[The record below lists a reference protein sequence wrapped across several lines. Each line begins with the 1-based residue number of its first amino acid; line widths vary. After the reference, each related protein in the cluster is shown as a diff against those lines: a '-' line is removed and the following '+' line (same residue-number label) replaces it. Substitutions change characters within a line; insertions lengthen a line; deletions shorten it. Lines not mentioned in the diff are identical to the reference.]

1 MAEVDG
7 QEKTEQASGKR
18 LNEGRDNGRVAKSS
32 EINSFAIFSAGMLMI
47 FFTQH
52 YMSKQIS
59 DMTINA
65 FNSLDVHNINQETF
79 TYIIKDTI
87 LTFLLTVAPILGVL
101 FVVALVAGIGQ
112 VGFHFSFKALMPK
125 FEKFNP
131 FTGIK
136 KILIS
141 TRSLIEVVKSLI
153 KLAIIGGLTYS
164 ILSQFVLNSETLVE
178 LSIPQILSYMIE
190 AAYTLIWKLALA
202 YFLIAAIDFVYQ
214 KIKYKKEMMMTK
226 QEVKEENKQT
236 EGDPQIKSRIRKVQ
250 FQAAKNR
257 MMQKVPKADVVITN
271 PTHYAI
277 ALKYDMSK
285 NVAPKVLAKGVDEL
299 AQRIKQIAIENS
311 VPLHEDRELARALYR
326 ICDVGDEIPSTL
338 FKAVAQVL
346 AYVYQLKNNK
356 KRKLIA

>member
-18 LNEGRDNGRVAKSS
+18 LTEGREKGQVAKSI
-32 EINSFAIFSAGMLMI
+32 EINSFVIFSAGMLMI

-52 YMSKQIS
+52 YMSKHITDLATNS
-59 DMTINA
+59 
-65 FNSLDVHNINQETF
+65 FNSFDIHNINQDTF
-79 TYIIKDTI
+79 TIIIRRTI
-87 LTFLLTVAPILGVL
+87 LTFLITLAPILGAL

-112 VGFHFSFKALMPK
+112 VGFHFSVKALAPK
-125 FEKFNP
+125 FGKFNP
-131 FTGIK
+131 ITGIK
-136 KILIS
+136 KLLIS
-141 TRSLIEVVKSLI
+141 PRSLIEVAKSLI
-153 KLAIIGGLTYS
+153 KLALIGGLTYS
-164 ILSQFVLNSETLVE
+164 IISEFVLKSETLVE
-178 LSIPQILSYMIE
+178 MSIPQILTFMVDS
-190 AAYTLIWKLALA
+190 AYTLIWKLALA
-202 YFLIAAIDFVYQ
+202 YFLIASADFVYQ
-214 KIKYKKEMMMTK
+214 KVKHKKEMMMTK

-236 EGDPQIKSRIRKVQ
+236 EGDPQIKARIRKVQ

-285 NVAPKVLAKGVDEL
+285 NIAPKVLAKGVDEL
-299 AQRIKQIAIENS
+299 AQRIKQIALENN

-346 AYVYQLKNNK
+346 AYVYQLKNKK
-356 KRKLIA
+356 KRKLIV

>member
-18 LNEGRDNGRVAKSS
+18 LTEGREKGQVAKSS

-59 DMTINA
+59 DLTINT
-65 FNSLDVHNINQETF
+65 FNSFNIRNINQDTF
-79 TYIIKDTI
+79 IIIIREAI
-87 LTFLLTVAPILGVL
+87 LTFLLTIAPILGAL
-101 FVVALVAGIGQ
+101 FLVALVAGIGQ
-112 VGFHFSFKALMPK
+112 VGFHFSLKALAPK
-125 FEKFNP
+125 FGKFNP

-136 KILIS
+136 KLLLS
-141 TRSLIEVVKSLI
+141 PRSLIEVAKSLI

-164 ILSQFVLNSETLVE
+164 ILSQFVLKSEALVE
-178 LSIPQILSYMIE
+178 LSIPQILAFMID
-190 AAYTLIWKLALA
+190 AAYTLIWKLSLA

-214 KIKYKKEMMMTK
+214 KVKYKKDMMMTK

-236 EGDPQIKSRIRKVQ
+236 EGDPQIKARIRKVQ

-257 MMQKVPKADVVITN
+257 MMKKVPTADVVITN

-277 ALKYDMSK
+277 ALKYDMTK
-285 NVAPKVLAKGVDEL
+285 NIAPKVLAKGVDEL
-299 AQRIKQIAIENS
+299 AQRIKKIAIENN

-326 ICDVGDEIPSTL
+326 ICDIGDEIPSTL

-346 AYVYQLKNNK
+346 AYVYQLKNKK
-356 KRKLIA
+356 KRKLIV

>member
-18 LNEGRDNGRVAKSS
+18 LNESRDNGRVAKSG
-32 EINSFAIFSAGMLMI
+32 EINSFAIFSVGMLMI

-52 YMSKQIS
+52 FMGKQIS
-59 DMTINA
+59 DLSINT
-65 FNSLDVHNINQETF
+65 FSSLNIHNINQETF
-79 TYIIKDTI
+79 TYILKNAI
-87 LTFLLTVAPILGVL
+87 LTFLLTIAPILGVL
-101 FVVALVAGIGQ
+101 FIVALVAGIGQ
-112 VGFHFSFKALMPK
+112 VGFNFSFKALMPK
-125 FEKFNP
+125 FGKFNP

-136 KILIS
+136 KVIVS
-141 TRSLIEVVKSLI
+141 TRSLIEVAKSLM

-164 ILSQFVLNSETLVE
+164 IISQFVLKSETLVE
-178 LSIPQILSYMIE
+178 LSIPQILSFMVE
-190 AAYTLIWKLALA
+190 SAYSLIWKLSLA
-202 YFLIAAIDFVYQ
+202 YFLIAAVDFVYQ
-214 KIKYKKEMMMTK
+214 KMKYKKDMMMTK
-226 QEVKEENKQT
+226 QEIKEENKQT
-236 EGDPQIKSRIRKVQ
+236 EGDPQVKSRIRKVQ
-250 FQAAKNR
+250 YQAAKNR

-277 ALKYDMSK
+277 ALKYDMSN

-299 AQRIKQIAIENS
+299 AQRIKYIALENN

-346 AYVYQLKNNK
+346 AYVYQLKNKK
-356 KRKLIA
+356 KRKSIV

>member
-18 LNEGRDNGRVAKSS
+18 LTEGREKGQVAKSI
-32 EINSFAIFSAGMLMI
+32 EINSFVIFSAGMLMI

-52 YMSKQIS
+52 YMSKQIT
-59 DMTINA
+59 DLATNT
-65 FNSLDVHNINQETF
+65 FNSFDIHNINQDTF
-79 TYIIKDTI
+79 TIIIRRTI
-87 LTFLLTVAPILGVL
+87 LTFLITLAPILGAL

-112 VGFHFSFKALMPK
+112 VGFHFSVKALAPK
-125 FEKFNP
+125 FGKFNP
-131 FTGIK
+131 ITGIK
-136 KILIS
+136 KLLIS
-141 TRSLIEVVKSLI
+141 PRSLIEVAKSLI
-153 KLAIIGGLTYS
+153 KLALIGGLTYS
-164 ILSQFVLNSETLVE
+164 IISEFVLKSETLVE
-178 LSIPQILSYMIE
+178 MSIPQILTYMVDS
-190 AAYTLIWKLALA
+190 AYTLIWKLSLA
-202 YFLIAAIDFVYQ
+202 YFLIAAADFVYQ
-214 KIKYKKEMMMTK
+214 KVKHKKEMMMTK

-236 EGDPQIKSRIRKVQ
+236 EGDPQIKARIRKVQ

-285 NVAPKVLAKGVDEL
+285 NIAPKVLAKGVDEL
-299 AQRIKQIAIENS
+299 AQRIKQIALENN

-346 AYVYQLKNNK
+346 AYVYQLKNKK
-356 KRKLIA
+356 KRKLIV

>member
-1 MAEVDG
+1 
-7 QEKTEQASGKR
+7 
-18 LNEGRDNGRVAKSS
+18 
-32 EINSFAIFSAGMLMI
+32 
-47 FFTQH
+47 
-52 YMSKQIS
+52 
-59 DMTINA
+59 
-65 FNSLDVHNINQETF
+65 
-79 TYIIKDTI
+79 
-87 LTFLLTVAPILGVL
+87 
-101 FVVALVAGIGQ
+101 
-112 VGFHFSFKALMPK
+112 
-125 FEKFNP
+125 
-131 FTGIK
+131 
-136 KILIS
+136 
-141 TRSLIEVVKSLI
+141 
-153 KLAIIGGLTYS
+153 
-164 ILSQFVLNSETLVE
+164 
-178 LSIPQILSYMIE
+178 
-190 AAYTLIWKLALA
+190 
-202 YFLIAAIDFVYQ
+202 
-214 KIKYKKEMMMTK
+214 K

-236 EGDPQIKSRIRKVQ
+236 EGDPQIKSRIRKMQ

>member
-18 LNEGRDNGRVAKSS
+18 LTEGREKGQVAKSI
-32 EINSFAIFSAGMLMI
+32 EINSFVIFSAGMLMI

-59 DMTINA
+59 DLATNT
-65 FNSLDVHNINQETF
+65 FNSFNIRNINQDTF
-79 TYIIKDTI
+79 TIIIRDTI
-87 LTFLLTVAPILGVL
+87 LTFLITIAPILGSL

-112 VGFHFSFKALMPK
+112 VGFHFSFKALAPK
-125 FEKFNP
+125 FGKFNP
-131 FTGIK
+131 ITGIK
-136 KILIS
+136 KLLIS
-141 TRSLIEVVKSLI
+141 PRSLIEVAKSLI
-153 KLAIIGGLTYS
+153 KLALIGGLTYS
-164 ILSQFVLNSETLVE
+164 ILSQFVLKSETLVE
-178 LSIPQILSYMIE
+178 MSIPQVLTYMVD
-190 AAYTLIWKLALA
+190 AAYTLIWKLSLV
-202 YFLIAAIDFVYQ
+202 YFLIAAADFVYQ
-214 KIKYKKEMMMTK
+214 KVKHKKEMMMTK

-236 EGDPQIKSRIRKVQ
+236 EGDPQIKARIRKVQ

-285 NVAPKVLAKGVDEL
+285 NIAPKVLAKGVDEL
-299 AQRIKQIAIENS
+299 AQRIKQIALENN

-346 AYVYQLKNNK
+346 AYVYQLKNKK
-356 KRKLIA
+356 KRKLIV